1 MLKKILKYTFRTLLV
16 ILLVL
21 MLVPALLYIPAVQ
34 DFVRGKAVG
43 YASRTLG
50 MDLSVERL
58 RLSFPLR
65 LSVDNTLLTD
75 KGDTLLSC
83 GHLSLEVAV
92 WPLLRKEVAVRSLEL
107 AKLAAHYRDSTAGMD
122 LKVAAGQFAVNDCR
136 VGLPAKT
143 VGISRIALTDGDVFL
158 NTAESASAEKADSA
172 AALPWQI
179 DVGKLTVANLAFGM
193 RTAPAVTDLSVR
205 LPDGEVDSCRVLL
218 DSRQVSVKS
227 ILLNRGGY
235 AYLTA
240 PADAGEKA
248 PDKTAVPDKKTA
260 SNKTTARSK
269 AAPSDKTATQGKAA
283 HPDKTAAADN
293 ASSPHDAAADDGE
306 APALPWTVRVGSIAL
321 NDNSLE
327 YGTLHHRPAA
337 GFDPAF
343 IVLSPL
349 DLSVDSIYNRGA
361 DIALRIRRLAFT
373 ERSGLSVRNAAGAFA
388 MDSTGISLSGFEL
401 ATPLSGIR
409 AEAHA
414 GAGIMRMAPDTPLTA
429 DLSASLNTEEIKL
442 LYPQLIPAALDDRIV
457 RIKLSAAG
465 TLGDI
470 KKAGLDISSPG
481 HIDLAVNGTAKNLLA
496 PERLEAAARF
506 EGEFR
511 DMAFL
516 LEMLPDTALQRR
528 VTIPERITLRG
539 AADADRGLY
548 SLASTLNAD
557 GGQLTLNGRID
568 PEKQIYDAEVRCDSL
583 PLNRFLP
590 ADSLGALD
598 FTLTAGGAGFDPLLP
613 QTRGSVRMR
622 IGRAEY
628 RSHDFGGIELD
639 ADLENQHLSGRL
651 SDRDEALRLLL
662 SVSGTLTERE
672 QRIGVSGNVFDFD
685 LADMGITP
693 EQIGGSFAL
702 DADASASDAG
712 GMAARLTLD
721 SIVIRSKNRTDR
733 IRRTNVTFGTDTA
746 ATRAGL
752 TSGDLTLSFAA
763 PEPLDSLTAAASR
776 SAGVLAQQI
785 RSQHVDMD
793 SLKTVLPDFGLRV
806 SAGRDNILSSFLRTK
821 RIAFSNLD
829 IAGTN
834 CDSLPVSL
842 RMRVEKLA
850 YGSIVLDTLTASAVQ
865 NGSRLEY
872 ALRVANAPGNLDNI
886 ALAGVYGHVVRNTG
900 AVNFYQKN
908 RAGREG
914 FRFGVDAAWN
924 DSLIRASVTPL
935 APVFGSEPWTVNPG
949 NYLVYRFD
957 GNLSADLDM
966 THGDQRFAIHT
977 VPETD
982 SLRGIRLDIAGLN
995 IGGAL
1000 AMLPSAPP
1008 VGGVLGAAVP
1018 LNTGADSLA
1027 VRGDV
1032 SVAGLSYDK
1041 QRFGDVGLGVRYAQG
1056 REQQADVR
1064 LTLDGADVLTA
1075 RGDYRKER
1083 ESPLDLTASIPGFPL
1098 QRADVFLP
1106 ADMLRLSGILSGK
1119 LHAGGTPQRLQLNGG
1134 LQFAQTEV
1142 RVPMIGTSFHLS
1154 SDTIRIDD
1162 SRVLFDDFAV
1172 TAPNKSPL
1180 TIGGYVDLTD
1190 FGRITAD
1197 IALRASDFQFV
1208 NVARKEGTAVYGK
1221 AYLDLDATAKGPL
1234 DELVVRGSVAL
1245 LKNTDINYVMQ
1256 DSPMDVK
1263 ERPQNIV
1270 TFVSFRDMDNQSFAE
1285 ATPTVRIGGMDILLN
1300 VDINDDVQAAVDL
1313 SADGSNRIDLQGGGN
1328 LTFTMNPLGDVSLSG
1343 KYVLSGGTVRYNPPV
1358 ISQKIFKITPDSYV
1372 DWVGNVADPAFNITA
1387 VETVRASVSADGQD
1401 SRSVNFN
1408 ISINI
1413 RNTLNDLEV
1422 SFGLSAPE
1430 DLTMQNQLNSLTA
1443 EQRANQAM
1451 NLLIYNTY
1459 TGPGTT
1465 AKVSTENPL
1474 NSFIQKELN
1483 QWAQNNLKGVDLSF
1497 GVDTY
1502 DQTANGGT
1510 QRTDYSYKVSK
1521 NLFNNR
1527 VRAVIGGKFSTDA
1540 DPTENLKENLIDDIS
1555 LEYMVTKRDNMFV
1568 KLFRHTDYES
1578 ILEGEVIETGVGF
1591 VIRKK
1596 MLKITDLFRFMKNKV
1611 QTQAAPPAKTAANE

>member
-65 LSVDNTLLTD
+65 LSVDNTRLTD

-158 NTAESASAEKADSA
+158 NTAENAPAEKADSA

-248 PDKTAVPDKKTA
+248 PDKTAVPDKRTA
-260 SNKTTARSK
+260 SNKTTVRSK

-283 HPDKTAAADN
+283 HPDKTAAADT

-306 APALPWTVRVGSIAL
+306 APALPWTVRVGSVAL

-496 PERLEAAARF
+496 PQRLEAAARF

-516 LEMLPDTALQRR
+516 LEMLPDTALRRR
-528 VTIPERITLRG
+528 VTIPERLTLRG

-548 SLASTLNAD
+548 SLASTLTAD

-613 QTRGSVRMR
+613 QTRGSVRMQ

-685 LADMGITP
+685 LANMGITP

-908 RAGREG
+908 RTGREG

-1008 VGGVLGAAVP
+1008 VGGVLGAAVT

-1075 RGDYRKER
+1075 RGDYCKER

-1142 RVPMIGTSFHLS
+1142 RVPMIGTSFRLS

-1497 GVDTY
+1497 GIDSY
-1502 DQTANGGT
+1502 GEDDPNG
-1510 QRTDYSYKVSK
+1510 QRTDYSYRLSK
-1521 NLFNNR
+1521 SLFSNR

-1540 DPTENLKENLIDDIS
+1540 DPSQNLKENLIDDIS
-1555 LEYMVTKRDNMFV
+1555 LEYMLTKRDNMYLKV
-1568 KLFRHTDYES
+1568 FRHTGYES
-1578 ILEGEVIETGVGF
+1578 ILEGEITETGVGF

-1596 MLKITDLFRFMKNKV
+1596 LLRLGDLFKPMRPKAEK
-1611 QTQAAPPAKTAANE
+1611 QKRNESDARQK

>member
-248 PDKTAVPDKKTA
+248 PDKTAVPDKRTA
-260 SNKTTARSK
+260 SNKTTVRSK

-293 ASSPHDAAADDGE
+293 APSPHDAAADDGE
-306 APALPWTVRVGSIAL
+306 APALPWTVRVGSVAL

-373 ERSGLSVRNAAGAFA
+373 ERSGLSLRNAAGAFA

-442 LYPQLIPAALDDRIV
+442 LYPQLIPAALNDRIV

-496 PERLEAAARF
+496 PKRLEAAARF

-516 LEMLPDTALQRR
+516 LELLPDTALRRR
-528 VTIPERITLRG
+528 VTIPERLTLRG

-548 SLASTLNAD
+548 SLASTLTAD

-613 QTRGSVRMR
+613 QTRGSVRMQ

-850 YGSIVLDTLTASAVQ
+850 YGSIVLDTLTVSAVQ
-865 NGSRLEY
+865 NGGRLEY

-1008 VGGVLGAAVP
+1008 VGGVLGAAVT

-1027 VRGDV
+1027 VRGNV

-1075 RGDYRKER
+1075 RGNYRKER

-1142 RVPMIGTSFHLS
+1142 RVPMIGTSFRLS

-1497 GVDTY
+1497 GIDSY
-1502 DQTANGGT
+1502 GEDDPNG
-1510 QRTDYSYKVSK
+1510 QRTDYSYRLSK
-1521 NLFNNR
+1521 SLFSNR

-1540 DPTENLKENLIDDIS
+1540 DPSQNLKENLIDDIS
-1555 LEYMVTKRDNMFV
+1555 LEYMLTKRDNMYLKV
-1568 KLFRHTDYES
+1568 FRHTGYES
-1578 ILEGEVIETGVGF
+1578 ILEGEITETGVGF

-1596 MLKITDLFRFMKNKV
+1596 LLRLGDLFKPMRPKAEK
-1611 QTQAAPPAKTAANE
+1611 QKRNESDARQK

>member
-21 MLVPALLYIPAVQ
+21 ILVPALLYIPAVQ
-34 DFVRGKAVG
+34 DFVRSKAVG
-43 YASRTLG
+43 YASQTLG

-83 GHLSLEVAV
+83 GHLSLDVAV

-158 NTAESASAEKADSA
+158 NTAESAPAEKADSA

-179 DVGKLTVANLAFGM
+179 DVGKLTVANLVFGM

-205 LPDGEVDSCRVLL
+205 LPDGEVDSCRILL
-218 DSRQVSVKS
+218 DSRQASVKS

-248 PDKTAVPDKKTA
+248 PDKTAVPDKRTA
-260 SNKTTARSK
+260 SNKTAARSK
-269 AAPSDKTATQGKAA
+269 AASSDKTATQGKAA

-306 APALPWTVRVGSIAL
+306 APALPWTVRVGSVAL

-388 MDSTGISLSGFEL
+388 MDSTGISLTGFEL
-401 ATPLSGIR
+401 ATPLSGVR

-442 LYPQLIPAALDDRIV
+442 LYPQLIPAALNDRIV

-516 LEMLPDTALQRR
+516 LEMLPDTALRRR
-528 VTIPERITLRG
+528 VTIPERLTLRG

-548 SLASTLNAD
+548 SLASTLTAD

-568 PEKQIYDAEVRCDSL
+568 PEKQIYDAEVLCDSL

-651 SDRDEALRLLL
+651 YDRDEALRLLL

-850 YGSIVLDTLTASAVQ
+850 YGSIVLDTLTASAAQ

-977 VPETD
+977 VPATD

-1008 VGGVLGAAVP
+1008 VGGVLGAAVT

-1032 SVAGLSYDK
+1032 SVAGLSYVK

-1083 ESPLDLTASIPGFPL
+1083 ESPLDITASIPGFPL

-1142 RVPMIGTSFHLS
+1142 RVPMIGTSFRLS

-1208 NVARKEGTAVYGK
+1208 NVARKEGTDVYGK

-1285 ATPTVRIGGMDILLN
+1285 ATPTVRIGGMDIVLN

-1497 GVDTY
+1497 GIDSY
-1502 DQTANGGT
+1502 GEDDPNG
-1510 QRTDYSYKVSK
+1510 QRTDYSYRLSK
-1521 NLFNNR
+1521 SLFSNR

-1540 DPTENLKENLIDDIS
+1540 DPSQNLKENLIDDIS
-1555 LEYMVTKRDNMFV
+1555 LEYMLTKRDNMYLKV
-1568 KLFRHTDYES
+1568 FRHTGYES
-1578 ILEGEVIETGVGF
+1578 ILEGEITETGVGF

-1596 MLKITDLFRFMKNKV
+1596 LLRLGDLFKPMRPKAEK
-1611 QTQAAPPAKTAANE
+1611 QKRNESDARQK

>member
-65 LSVDNTLLTD
+65 LSVDNTLLSD

-83 GHLSLEVAV
+83 GHLSLDVAV

-107 AKLAAHYRDSTAGMD
+107 AKLAAHYRDSTAGID

-158 NTAESASAEKADSA
+158 NTAESAPAEKADSAPAEKADSA

-179 DVGKLTVANLAFGM
+179 DVGKLTVANLVFGM
-193 RTAPAVTDLSVR
+193 RTAPAATDLSVR

-218 DSRQVSVKS
+218 DSRQASVKS

-248 PDKTAVPDKKTA
+248 PDKTAVPDKRTA

-306 APALPWTVRVGSIAL
+306 APALPWTVRVGSVAL

-401 ATPLSGIR
+401 ATPLSGVR

-516 LEMLPDTALQRR
+516 LEMLPDTALRRR

-821 RIAFSNLD
+821 RIAFSSLD

-957 GNLSADLDM
+957 GNLSADLAM

-1008 VGGVLGAAVP
+1008 VGGVLGAAVT

-1083 ESPLDLTASIPGFPL
+1083 ESPLDITASIPGFPL

-1142 RVPMIGTSFHLS
+1142 RVPMIGTSFRLS

-1413 RNTLNDLEV
+1413 RNTLN
-1422 SFGLSAPE
+1422 F
-1430 DLTMQNQLNSLTA
+1430 
-1443 EQRANQAM
+1443 
-1451 NLLIYNTY
+1451 
-1459 TGPGTT
+1459 
-1465 AKVSTENPL
+1465 
-1474 NSFIQKELN
+1474 
-1483 QWAQNNLKGVDLSF
+1483 LK
-1497 GVDTY
+1497 
-1502 DQTANGGT
+1502 
-1510 QRTDYSYKVSK
+1510 YKV
-1521 NLFNNR
+1521 
-1527 VRAVIGGKFSTDA
+1527 
-1540 DPTENLKENLIDDIS
+1540 
-1555 LEYMVTKRDNMFV
+1555 Y
-1568 KLFRHTDYES
+1568 
-1578 ILEGEVIETGVGF
+1578 
-1591 VIRKK
+1591 
-1596 MLKITDLFRFMKNKV
+1596 
-1611 QTQAAPPAKTAANE
+1611 

>member
-158 NTAESASAEKADSA
+158 NTAENAPAEKADSA

-248 PDKTAVPDKKTA
+248 PDKTAVPDKRTA
-260 SNKTTARSK
+260 SNKTTVRSK

-306 APALPWTVRVGSIAL
+306 APALPWTVRVGSVAL

-496 PERLEAAARF
+496 PQRLEAAARF

-516 LEMLPDTALQRR
+516 LEMLPDTALRRR
-528 VTIPERITLRG
+528 VTIPERLTLRG

-548 SLASTLNAD
+548 SLASTLTAD

-613 QTRGSVRMR
+613 QTRGSVRMQ

-685 LADMGITP
+685 LANMGITP

-908 RAGREG
+908 RTGREG

-1008 VGGVLGAAVP
+1008 VGGVLGAAVT

-1075 RGDYRKER
+1075 RGDYCKER

-1142 RVPMIGTSFHLS
+1142 RVPMIGTSFRLS

-1497 GVDTY
+1497 GIDSY
-1502 DQTANGGT
+1502 GEDDPNG
-1510 QRTDYSYKVSK
+1510 QRTDYSYRLSK
-1521 NLFNNR
+1521 SLFSNR

-1540 DPTENLKENLIDDIS
+1540 DPSQNLKENLIDDIS
-1555 LEYMVTKRDNMFV
+1555 LEYMLTKRDNMYLKV
-1568 KLFRHTDYES
+1568 FRHTGYES
-1578 ILEGEVIETGVGF
+1578 ILEGEITETGVGF

-1596 MLKITDLFRFMKNKV
+1596 LLRLGDLFKPMRPKAEK
-1611 QTQAAPPAKTAANE
+1611 QKRNESDARQK

>member
-511 DMAFL
+511 DMALL

-539 AADADRGLY
+539 AADADR
-548 SLASTLNAD
+548 
-557 GGQLTLNGRID
+557 
-568 PEKQIYDAEVRCDSL
+568 
-583 PLNRFLP
+583 
-590 ADSLGALD
+590 
-598 FTLTAGGAGFDPLLP
+598 
-613 QTRGSVRMR
+613 
-622 IGRAEY
+622 
-628 RSHDFGGIELD
+628 
-639 ADLENQHLSGRL
+639 
-651 SDRDEALRLLL
+651 
-662 SVSGTLTERE
+662 
-672 QRIGVSGNVFDFD
+672 
-685 LADMGITP
+685 
-693 EQIGGSFAL
+693 
-702 DADASASDAG
+702 
-712 GMAARLTLD
+712 
-721 SIVIRSKNRTDR
+721 
-733 IRRTNVTFGTDTA
+733 
-746 ATRAGL
+746 
-752 TSGDLTLSFAA
+752 
-763 PEPLDSLTAAASR
+763 
-776 SAGVLAQQI
+776 
-785 RSQHVDMD
+785 
-793 SLKTVLPDFGLRV
+793 
-806 SAGRDNILSSFLRTK
+806 
-821 RIAFSNLD
+821 
-829 IAGTN
+829 
-834 CDSLPVSL
+834 
-842 RMRVEKLA
+842 
-850 YGSIVLDTLTASAVQ
+850 
-865 NGSRLEY
+865 
-872 ALRVANAPGNLDNI
+872 
-886 ALAGVYGHVVRNTG
+886 
-900 AVNFYQKN
+900 
-908 RAGREG
+908 
-914 FRFGVDAAWN
+914 
-924 DSLIRASVTPL
+924 
-935 APVFGSEPWTVNPG
+935 
-949 NYLVYRFD
+949 
-957 GNLSADLDM
+957 
-966 THGDQRFAIHT
+966 
-977 VPETD
+977 
-982 SLRGIRLDIAGLN
+982 
-995 IGGAL
+995 
-1000 AMLPSAPP
+1000 
-1008 VGGVLGAAVP
+1008 
-1018 LNTGADSLA
+1018 
-1027 VRGDV
+1027 
-1032 SVAGLSYDK
+1032 
-1041 QRFGDVGLGVRYAQG
+1041 
-1056 REQQADVR
+1056 
-1064 LTLDGADVLTA
+1064 
-1075 RGDYRKER
+1075 
-1083 ESPLDLTASIPGFPL
+1083 
-1098 QRADVFLP
+1098 
-1106 ADMLRLSGILSGK
+1106 
-1119 LHAGGTPQRLQLNGG
+1119 
-1134 LQFAQTEV
+1134 
-1142 RVPMIGTSFHLS
+1142 
-1154 SDTIRIDD
+1154 
-1162 SRVLFDDFAV
+1162 
-1172 TAPNKSPL
+1172 
-1180 TIGGYVDLTD
+1180 
-1190 FGRITAD
+1190 
-1197 IALRASDFQFV
+1197 
-1208 NVARKEGTAVYGK
+1208 
-1221 AYLDLDATAKGPL
+1221 
-1234 DELVVRGSVAL
+1234 
-1245 LKNTDINYVMQ
+1245 
-1256 DSPMDVK
+1256 
-1263 ERPQNIV
+1263 
-1270 TFVSFRDMDNQSFAE
+1270 
-1285 ATPTVRIGGMDILLN
+1285 
-1300 VDINDDVQAAVDL
+1300 
-1313 SADGSNRIDLQGGGN
+1313 
-1328 LTFTMNPLGDVSLSG
+1328 
-1343 KYVLSGGTVRYNPPV
+1343 
-1358 ISQKIFKITPDSYV
+1358 IFI
-1372 DWVGNVADPAFNITA
+1372 I
-1387 VETVRASVSADGQD
+1387 
-1401 SRSVNFN
+1401 
-1408 ISINI
+1408 
-1413 RNTLNDLEV
+1413 
-1422 SFGLSAPE
+1422 
-1430 DLTMQNQLNSLTA
+1430 
-1443 EQRANQAM
+1443 
-1451 NLLIYNTY
+1451 
-1459 TGPGTT
+1459 
-1465 AKVSTENPL
+1465 
-1474 NSFIQKELN
+1474 
-1483 QWAQNNLKGVDLSF
+1483 
-1497 GVDTY
+1497 
-1502 DQTANGGT
+1502 
-1510 QRTDYSYKVSK
+1510 
-1521 NLFNNR
+1521 
-1527 VRAVIGGKFSTDA
+1527 
-1540 DPTENLKENLIDDIS
+1540 
-1555 LEYMVTKRDNMFV
+1555 
-1568 KLFRHTDYES
+1568 
-1578 ILEGEVIETGVGF
+1578 
-1591 VIRKK
+1591 
-1596 MLKITDLFRFMKNKV
+1596 
-1611 QTQAAPPAKTAANE
+1611 